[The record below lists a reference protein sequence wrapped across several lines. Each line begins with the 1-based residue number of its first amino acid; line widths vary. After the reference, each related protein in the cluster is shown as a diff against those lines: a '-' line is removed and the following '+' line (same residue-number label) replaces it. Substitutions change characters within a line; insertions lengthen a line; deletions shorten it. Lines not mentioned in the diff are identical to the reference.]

1 MSSTVPTRL
10 MLAMLAMLAL
20 SACASRH
27 DVPASAGLTE
37 DDDTFCRQG
46 GVAVGSNDYVNCRK
60 NRDVQRSNAL
70 TRANKA
76 QRNLGEMMLNNPDR
90 PQ

>member
-1 MSSTVPTRL
+1 MP
-10 MLAMLAMLAL
+10 
-20 SACASRH
+20 
-27 DVPASAGLTE
+27 E
-37 DDDTFCRQG
+37 DDDAFCRQG
-46 GVAVGSNDYVNCRK
+46 GVVVGSNDYVNCRK